1 MTTPAYMLH
10 RHCAGDT
17 SVAAAYAVDTDSAE
31 DRVLR
36 AIRAAGAH
44 GTTQDALLDA
54 LPGMRYPTLT
64 ARFSALL
71 RQGRIVD
78 TGERRLGRSGRAQR
92 VLVAT

>member
-36 AIRAAGAH
+36 AIRAAGAP

-71 RQGRIVD
+71 R
-78 TGERRLGRSGRAQR
+78 RAR
-92 VLVAT
+92 YSSTVTRTRFPSSR